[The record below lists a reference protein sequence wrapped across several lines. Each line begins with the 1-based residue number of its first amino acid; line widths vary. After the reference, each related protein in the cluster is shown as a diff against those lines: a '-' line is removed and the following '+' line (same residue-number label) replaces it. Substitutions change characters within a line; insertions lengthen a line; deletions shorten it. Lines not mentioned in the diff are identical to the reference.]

1 MKKISTFVGFA
12 VLAVI
17 LVAVFIWW
25 NFPAANKRAQE
36 NEEQAN
42 WSASPQLFAKDDYQ
56 VEQRTD
62 GQYIVIAKVGFS
74 AKVPDGWNVVKQKTA
89 DMNEQYWVDLFSPDA
104 TDLTKKSYMDKGCG
118 ISISAGI
125 AEENNRDVRQ
135 QIQILKNGASTSTS
149 TGFQKGND
157 YEVIQLGQY
166 EALQW
171 LSTEKP
177 IIGQFT
183 GNYVP
188 IDNTRN
194 INFDTTFPVGY
205 KEKCQPIWEDF
216 VKTIKLE

>member
-1 MKKISTFVGFA
+1 MGRAYYSKELTEFLTDNNSR
-12 VLAVI
+12 I
-17 LVAVFIWW
+17 LGELTNNNQFSL
-25 NFPAANKRAQE
+25 
-36 NEEQAN
+36 EEQ
-42 WSASPQLFAKDDYQ
+42 
-56 VEQRTD
+56 QRNAW
-62 GQYIVIAKVGFS
+62 I
-74 AKVPDGWNVVKQKTA
+74 
-89 DMNEQYWVDLFSPDA
+89 
-104 TDLTKKSYMDKGCG
+104 
-118 ISISAGI
+118 
-125 AEENNRDVRQ
+125 Q